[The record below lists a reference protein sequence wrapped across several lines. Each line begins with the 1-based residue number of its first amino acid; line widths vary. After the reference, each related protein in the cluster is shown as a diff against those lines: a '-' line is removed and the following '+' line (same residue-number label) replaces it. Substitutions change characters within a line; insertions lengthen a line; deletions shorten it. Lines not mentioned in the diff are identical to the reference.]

1 VARIRWLASV
11 PAGVLAVPG
20 RELTRVLVAAR
31 HQWRAGR
38 RPVLAVVA
46 AGLCVA
52 ITAGYASPAL
62 RPDVIDAGA
71 VRARLPLGVEL
82 VRLPLSA
89 FVPTVE
95 LPLLAAVLQVLVVVG
110 LAELLVGR
118 LATVTVAIASQAL
131 CTLLA
136 RVLVQA
142 GGLLGLPIAQAG
154 VLDTGPSVIT
164 TALGAWLL
172 LRYRA
177 YWCLGLLAGAL
188 LAGAAVQDNLD
199 GREHLAAVLCGLT
212 LPGVGRWGR
221 RLLARMTRQTWP
233 NPRPIR
239 GWQDCREH
247 RHIAARR

>member
-142 GGLLGLPIAQAG
+142 GGLPIAQAG

-188 LAGAAVQDNLD
+188 LAGAALQDNLD
-199 GREHLAAVLCGLT
+199 GREHLAAVLCGLA
-212 LPGVGRWGR
+212 LPALGRWGR
-221 RLLARMTRQTWP
+221 QVVGAV
-233 NPRPIR
+233 
-239 GWQDCREH
+239 GH
-247 RHIAARR
+247 R